1 MRAEL
6 CLAGFAW
13 AGADWHGR
21 VHAKNTRA
29 KRHTMCCMQVCM
41 YVCMYFYISTVFL
54 LLCYK
59 HSHTHTLTH
68 SLICTPVFTQV
79 SSLSINSRV
88 PAMREGK
95 KNHGCGTAMN
105 RTKIVQKYR
114 CQ

>member
-41 YVCMYFYISTVFL
+41 YVCMYFYIFYSIPTSML
-54 LLCYK
+54 QAL
-59 HSHTHTLTH
+59 THTLTH